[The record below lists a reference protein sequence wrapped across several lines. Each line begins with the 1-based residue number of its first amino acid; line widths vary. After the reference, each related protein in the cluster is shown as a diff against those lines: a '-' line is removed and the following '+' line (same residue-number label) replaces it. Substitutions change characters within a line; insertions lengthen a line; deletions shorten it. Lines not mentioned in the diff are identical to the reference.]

1 MKIRQKI
8 NFSRA
13 ITFFPHESEA
23 RTWPRHNR
31 KDESSG
37 YSGNLIGYSGFC
49 ASAVFALLGGTLAKY
64 TTGSGGSNPDNS
76 LGLSGVAWEPVQ

>member
-8 NFSRA
+8 KFSRA
-13 ITFFPHESEA
+13 ITFFPRESEA

-37 YSGNLIGYSGFC
+37 NSRHLIGNSRFC

-64 TTGSGGSNPDNS
+64 TTCTFNFGK
-76 LGLSGVAWEPVQ
+76 LKYFIHQ